1 MNNLLNIKSFLKF
14 LGKNKA
20 YTVIDVFGLS
30 VSLMFV
36 ILISIYTVQEL
47 SVDKFQEH
55 GDRIYAVAYEEGVV
69 TGVPVAY
76 RLQERYPEIERV
88 CPVISNNFNSMI
100 VWANDKKMN
109 ANLCFA
115 DSSFFNFFS
124 FKLLSGDKNR
134 VLQAR
139 NNAVISRT
147 FANKLF
153 GTDDPVGQSIRI
165 SDSTSVMVTGV
176 MEDIKNSA
184 IP

>member
-1 MNNLLNIKSFLKF
+1 
-14 LGKNKA
+14 
-20 YTVIDVFGLS
+20 
-30 VSLMFV
+30 
-36 ILISIYTVQEL
+36 
-47 SVDKFQEH
+47 
-55 GDRIYAVAYEEGVV
+55 
-69 TGVPVAY
+69 
-76 RLQERYPEIERV
+76 
-88 CPVISNNFNSMI
+88 
-100 VWANDKKMN
+100 MN

-153 GTDDPVGQSIRI
+153 GTDDPIGQSIRI

-176 MEDIKNSA
+176 MEDIKIRQSLIPTCCCGSKASPNLTARWAWTA
-184 IP
+184 IIMPVLRPLF